1 MSKAFGITF
10 AAAIVVIGALI
21 WFGFAKTEGN
31 HLAPTGS
38 IGKVR
43 TVKATDDVT
52 FMVIDFRVQN
62 DSDRDMIV
70 HSVETAIGT
79 ADGNTLMGSGVA
91 VADIK
96 SAFQNYPLLGDQY
109 NPVLKERDTIPAHQA
124 VNRMVG
130 VRFDAPV
137 EKVESRRRLVLRVED
152 ITGPVAEL
160 TK

>member
-10 AAAIVVIGALI
+10 AAAVVVIAGLI
-21 WFGFAKTEGN
+21 WFGFANTEGN

-52 FMVIDFRVQN
+52 FMVIDFKVKN

-70 HSVETAIGT
+70 HSVETAIDT
-79 ADGNTLMGSGVA
+79 ADGNTVMGSGVA
-91 VADIK
+91 GADIK
-96 SAFQNYPLLGDQY
+96 NAFKNYPLLGDQY

-124 VNRMVG
+124 VDRMVG
-130 VRFDAPV
+130 VRFDVPAD
-137 EKVESRRRLVLRVED
+137 KVKSRKRLVLRVED
-152 ITGPVAEL
+152 VTGPVVEL

>member
-1 MSKAFGITF
+1 MSKPFLITF
-10 AAAIVVIGALI
+10 AAAIVVIGVLI
-21 WFGFAKTEGN
+21 WVGFAKTEGN

-70 HSVETAIGT
+70 HSVETAIDT
-79 ADGNTLMGSGVA
+79 ADGNTVMGSGVA
-91 VADIK
+91 GADIRNAFK
-96 SAFQNYPLLGDQY
+96 SYPMLGDQY
-109 NPVLKERDTIPAHQA
+109 NPVLRERDTIPAHHA
-124 VNRMVG
+124 VDRMIG

-137 EKVESRRRLVLRVED
+137 EKVESRKRLVLRVED
-152 ITGPVAEL
+152 VTGPVAEL